1 MKIGSGALMLSNLVP
16 DEDRIGG
23 LGFLLPDLADNLD
36 MWLALFAPF
45 LSVAY
50 PARCPACTV
59 TVIVPRS
66 LVHFRVCVR
75 RTTTGMDRAH
85 PTTGNEGRMSR
96 N

>member
-1 MKIGSGALMLSNLVP
+1 MLSNLVP

-50 PARCPACTV
+50 PARCPAHTYCYCYCS
-59 TVIVPRS
+59 PLSRPLQS
-66 LVHFRVCVR
+66 LRIKDDYGD
-75 RTTTGMDRAH
+75 GMGPSYNR
-85 PTTGNEGRMSR
+85 
-96 N
+96 

>member
-50 PARCPACTV
+50 PARCPARTYCYCS
-59 TVIVPRS
+59 PLSRPLQSLRAEDDHGDGSGRS
-66 LVHFRVCVR
+66 YYQ
-75 RTTTGMDRAH
+75 
-85 PTTGNEGRMSR
+85 
-96 N
+96 